1 MWQATMDWEAQ
12 DDGVLAKI
20 LAPAGTKD
28 IPVGTPVAVIVEDPN
43 DVWQCLICPAVLESC
58 QFCAFAIRCPA
69 SFFTGKAKR
78 ISTSRGSAIQ
88 ALLVVFFRR
97 LIPAHV

>member
-1 MWQATMDWEAQ
+1 MDWEAQ

-43 DVWQCLICPAVLESC
+43 DVWHCLICPAVFESC
-58 QFCAFAIRCPA
+58 QSFACGIPCPA
-69 SFFTGKAKR
+69 SF
-78 ISTSRGSAIQ
+78 SQ
-88 ALLVVFFRR
+88 AEQDG
-97 LIPAHV
+97 A